1 MEDFGGHIVVAMEC
15 GWGGAPRPFYRLS
28 GDDDVSK
35 RRSLSVGQCILQ
47 IGECIGAQVSGGN
60 QDCRGGD
67 EIKGFPTACDVDTR
81 WGGWDDDGVG
91 DFQGSIDGRGVAWW
105 AVDDSDP
112 STVFVGLQRTCI
124 NWKYGEGERVF
135 GFFSNSCPVGG

>member
-60 QDCRGGD
+60 QDCRGG
-67 EIKGFPTACDVDTR
+67 TR
-81 WGGWDDDGVG
+81 SRVSQLRATSIPDGVVG
-91 DFQGSIDGRGVAWW
+91 MMTASATFKAASMVA
-105 AVDDSDP
+105 
-112 STVFVGLQRTCI
+112 GLPGGQSMI
-124 NWKYGEGERVF
+124 VI
-135 GFFSNSCPVGG
+135 PVLSL